1 VSSKSLPP
9 VLLVEDSP
17 DDIEFARRA
26 FERCD
31 VRHELVVA
39 DEGQA
44 ALDLLLGLPGRPMIQ
59 PALILLDLNVPAVS
73 GREVLRRIKQRDDL
87 RAIPVVVF
95 TTSTHPGDIQTC
107 YRLGA
112 NSYHRKPSDF
122 YEYILTVQAITDY
135 WLKRVITPPLPGSLA
150 AASEKSAAPQGQ
162 SVGVEV

>member
-1 VSSKSLPP
+1 VSGKSLQP

-17 DDIEFARRA
+17 DDVEFARRA

-31 VRHELVVA
+31 MANELIVA

-44 ALDLLLGLPGRPMIQ
+44 ALDLLLGVPGRPMLR
-59 PALILLDLNVPAVS
+59 PALVLLDLNIPAVS

-87 RAIPVVVF
+87 RSLPVVVF
-95 TTSTHPGDIQTC
+95 TTSSHPGDVQAC

-122 YEYILTVQAITDY
+122 NEYILTIQAVTDY
-135 WLKRVITPPLPGSLA
+135 WLKRVI
-150 AASEKSAAPQGQ
+150 APQPFTSLGLPIQTAIGQ
-162 SVGVEV
+162 LQPVGADT

>member
-1 VSSKSLPP
+1 VSGKSLPP

-26 FERCD
+26 LQRCD
-31 VRHELVVA
+31 VPNELLVA

-44 ALDLLLGLPGRPMIQ
+44 ALDLLLGVPGRPMVQ
-59 PALILLDLNVPAVS
+59 PALVLLDLNVPAVS

-87 RAIPVVVF
+87 RSIPVVVL
-95 TTSTHPGDIQTC
+95 TTSVHPGDIEAC

-112 NSYHRKPSDF
+112 NAYHRKPSDF

-135 WLKRVITPPLPGSLA
+135 WLKRVIARPQIASLMPAVQLPV
-150 AASEKSAAPQGQ
+150 APALQPAGAQ
-162 SVGVEV
+162 T

>member
-1 VSSKSLPP
+1 MTSKSLPP

-31 VRHELVVA
+31 VRNELVVA

-44 ALDLLLGLPGRPMIQ
+44 ALDLLLGIPGRPLIR

-95 TTSTHPGDIQTC
+95 TTSTHPGDIQAC

-122 YEYILTVQAITDY
+122 YEYILTIQAITDY
-135 WLKRVITPPLPGSLA
+135 WLKRVITPPHPSGSTVCVETQA
-150 AASEKSAAPQGQ
+150 ARQPQTA
-162 SVGVEV
+162 GVEA